1 MPQPSPTVRYAGLAL
16 TALVA
21 LVLLADGLVGLLA
34 PSLLTAEMA
43 ATGWPAWS
51 ARVVGVIAV
60 VSALTYALPRT
71 APLGAILI
79 TGFVGGAL
87 ATHVR
92 MGEVATPPQ
101 FILIALGLAAWGGL
115 FLRDPRVR
123 ALLPL
128 S

>member
-1 MPQPSPTVRYAGLAL
+1 MPQSSPTVRHAGLAL
-16 TALVA
+16 TVLVT
-21 LVLLADGLVGLLA
+21 LFLLADGLVGLFA

-60 VSALTYALPRT
+60 ASALTYALPRT

-128 S
+128 A

>member
-128 S
+128 A